1 VPKEPLSVPERALF
15 EHPAAPW
22 LLLLTALLLVG
33 AVAAFLVRRRL
44 EQQARERLGRT
55 LPDAA
60 PQVATRLAEAPRSL
74 LEPWTWL
81 PPAVALVVTLAAHL
95 LFGFGGALA
104 AALGVVAGVLAWL
117 ADGWRLARTTARL
130 ETQLAEGVDLMVAAL
145 RAGAGITDALAAA
158 SKRVRDPFG
167 RLLADAV
174 ERLRLGDD
182 PLDVLAVLRARVPLE
197 SYRLLT
203 FALASQWQGGGS
215 LSATLAGVARG
226 ARDRLALAGRIR
238 SQAIET
244 QVSVLAVLLVT
255 WGLALV
261 LWRAEPGRMESFLAS
276 ALGGW
281 LLVSVLLLQALGIV
295 WITRLA
301 RIRL

>member
-1 VPKEPLSVPERALF
+1 MVEPEASGS
-15 EHPAAPW
+15 AA
-22 LLLLTALLLVG
+22 TAVLLVAIGLALG
-33 AVAAFLVRRRL
+33 AAGVSLVARRRL
-44 EQQARERLGRT
+44 ERRSRERLR
-55 LPDAA
+55 LAA
-60 PQVATRLAEAPRSL
+60 PSQRVAVAPEEPDPRSL

-81 PPAVALVVTLAAHL
+81 PPLVGLAVALIAFGAFQVSPSLA
-95 LFGFGGALA
+95 GAL
-104 AALGVVAGVLAWL
+104 GIVAGVLAWL
-117 ADGWRLARTTARL
+117 FDGWRLARATARL
-130 ETQLAEGVDLMVAAL
+130 EAQLAEGVDLMVAAL

-158 SKRVRDPFG
+158 AKRVRNPFG
-167 RLLADAV
+167 GLLSDVV

-182 PLDVLAVLRARVPLE
+182 PLDVLATLRRRVPLE

-215 LSATLAGVARG
+215 LSVTLAGVARG

-238 SQAIET
+238 SQAVET

-261 LWRAEPGRMESFLAS
+261 MWRAEPGRMEGFLS
-276 ALGGW
+276 STLGGA
-281 LLVSVLLLQALGIV
+281 LLVAILLLQALGIV